1 MHTYVLY
8 DYVICVE
15 CVREYVWR
23 VWGGTGA
30 GLGFLAWAGTPL
42 SHTRIIA
49 RAPWLV
55 LVRWQI
61 ATKVDIKSSAAGVAG
76 GTSLP
81 PTFPL
86 APRPLTPTPYTR
98 NPNPETHPASH
109 TRQRRRSNCHG
120 PCPSE
125 RYAASL
131 ERQPRRP
138 AMRRRHWQ
146 PSSTT
151 SSPTSPPS
159 RGLSWRVF
167 RRLV

>member
-1 MHTYVLY
+1 VRAHVYMHTYVLY

-98 NPNPETHPASH
+98 NPNPETLTPKPTRPPTLDSAGVRTAMGLAQASV
-109 TRQRRRSNCHG
+109 TQQAWSGSQGGQR
-120 PCPSE
+120 
-125 RYAASL
+125 
-131 ERQPRRP
+131 
-138 AMRRRHWQ
+138 
-146 PSSTT
+146 
-151 SSPTSPPS
+151 
-159 RGLSWRVF
+159 
-167 RRLV
+167 